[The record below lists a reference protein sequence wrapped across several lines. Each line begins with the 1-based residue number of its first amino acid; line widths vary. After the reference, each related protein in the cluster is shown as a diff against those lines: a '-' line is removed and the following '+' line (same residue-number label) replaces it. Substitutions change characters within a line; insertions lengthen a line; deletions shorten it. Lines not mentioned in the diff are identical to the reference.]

1 MNSGDETAAAGDDL
15 AGLRIDP
22 DSGVGSA
29 EQIRLQLVE
38 LVSTGVLPA
47 GHRLPSVRA
56 LASGLGL
63 APNTVA
69 KAYKALEQ
77 EGFLVTA
84 GRNGTQVAD
93 QRVASTDRRRRQL
106 RAALQPLLDD
116 GMSPGEILRLVRS
129 VLDS

>member
-1 MNSGDETAAAGDDL
+1 MGSRDEATAGGV
-15 AGLRIDP
+15 AGLQIDP
-22 DSGVGSA
+22 DSSVGTA
-29 EQIRLQLVE
+29 EQIRLQLIQ
-38 LVSTGVLPA
+38 LVSVGVLPA

-56 LASGLGL
+56 LASGLGI

-93 QRVASTDRRRRQL
+93 QRLASTDRRRRQL